1 MSETGCDNAP
11 RHKGRLTTLQV
22 ALQCATEN
30 PATTTYSPLG
40 AVNTKSLALNGSPIA
55 INDSSTGGLTE
66 NMMGQGE
73 IAISLSGNCL
83 REDGTLTVMGAIER
97 LWFNSVISGEKSP
110 VILVEY
116 ARPVNTFVGYMMVSS
131 VSIEDP
137 TAEISTWTMELTL
150 AQSDIYPP
158 SLTATA

>member
-40 AVNTKSLALNGSPIA
+40 AVNTKSLAYNGSPIE
-55 INDSSTGGLTE
+55 INDSSSGGLTE
-66 NMMGQGE
+66 NMMGQGS
-73 IAISLSGNCL
+73 IAVSLSGNCL
-83 REDGTLTVMGAIER
+83 REDGTMTVMGAIER
-97 LWFNSVISGEKSP
+97 LWFNSCISGEKSP
-110 VILVEY
+110 VILIEY
-116 ARPVNTFVGYMMVSS
+116 ARPVNTLVAYMMVSS

-137 TAEISTWTMELTL
+137 TAEMSTWTMDLVL
-150 AQSDIYPP
+150 AQQSTYPP
-158 SLTATA
+158 TLTATA